1 MIQIP
6 EILDL
11 LKAGVHFGHQA
22 SKWHPK
28 MASFIFTSRQGVHI
42 INLEETQKKLKE
54 ALDFLREAAANGKT
68 VLFVGTKEQAKPLL
82 EKAAKEAGL
91 PYITERWL
99 GGLLTNFQELLILLK
114 KFRRLKAQR
123 ESGELAKYTKKEQ
136 GHFAKEIAKMEKIL
150 SGIETLERRPDVIFL
165 VDMKKEKTAFKE
177 ALLTKTKIVGICDT
191 NVNPEKVD
199 YPIPANDDA
208 VKSIELIVGLAVEA
222 VKEGR
227 SQAPAPVVSAAT
239 PVAGGAPMVTA
250 RTINLSE

>member
-1 MIQIP
+1 MAQIP

-11 LKAGVHFGHQA
+11 LKAGAHFGHQS

-28 MASFIFTSRQGVHI
+28 MGPFIFTNRQGVHI

-54 ALDFLREAAANGKT
+54 ALDFLREEAAKGKV
-68 VLFVGTKEQAKPLL
+68 VLFVGTKEQAKPIL
-82 EKAAKEAGL
+82 EKMAKEAGL

-99 GGLLTNFQELLILLK
+99 GGLLTNFHELLILLK
-114 KFRRLKAQR
+114 KFRRLKSQR

-150 SGIETLERRPDVIFL
+150 SGIEMLERRPDVIFI
-165 VDMKKEKTAFKE
+165 VDLKKEKTAFKE
-177 ALLTKTKIVGICDT
+177 AILTNTKIVGICDT

-208 VKSIELIVGLAVEA
+208 VKSLELIVGLAVEA

-227 SQAPAPVVSAAT
+227 SQAPAPVASAKA
-239 PVAGGAPMVTA
+239 PMAGGAPVVTA